1 VALQLRRHGIRNV
14 RPLLGGY
21 HAWKDLGYPLEVVAG
36 ENEAGASDAAVA
48 TEDLAS

>member
-21 HAWKDLGYPLEVVAG
+21 HAWKDLGYPLE
-36 ENEAGASDAAVA
+36 ESPEQNETAADEPMA
-48 TEDLAS
+48 TEDMA

>member
-21 HAWKDLGYPLEVVAG
+21 HAWKDLGYPVEEVPEGSDTA
-36 ENEAGASDAAVA
+36 ASDEAVA
-48 TEDLAS
+48 TEDFTT

>member
-21 HAWKDLGYPLEVVAG
+21 HAWKDLGYPLQ
-36 ENEAGASDAAVA
+36 EATAASGPDTSDESLA
-48 TEDLAS
+48 TEDIA

>member
-21 HAWKDLGYPLEVVAG
+21 HAWKDLGYPLSEVPVQDDA
-36 ENEAGASDAAVA
+36 AASDESFAA
-48 TEDLAS
+48 EDIA

>member
-21 HAWKDLGYPLEVVAG
+21 HAWKDLGYPVEEVPAG
-36 ENEAGASDAAVA
+36 SDTDTSDETLAA
-48 TEDLAS
+48 EDIA